1 MAIIINPRYFYL
13 RDFVSKVLD
22 RTYSAQKI
30 YRNFRNIVED
40 VTVENTHVV
49 VKIFKK
55 PTEFNRIVYTFLRPS
70 KAKRA
75 YDFSNRLL
83 EAGIDVPEPIAYV
96 EKKKGLFFHTGV
108 FISLYTDYESVAYF
122 NNLDINS
129 EEVRLFIV
137 AFSKFCADF
146 HSKGFIHGDFNID
159 NILFKNSNE
168 THYSFRLIDLNR
180 MEFNNHAIS
189 KCAKDLASLNL
200 KTDILDAIYKE
211 YCQIRGL
218 NYTAF
223 YKQIQRCKN
232 RSGAVVKLKDRILT
246 PLGLR
251 KKAPT
256 EK

>member
-1 MAIIINPRYFYL
+1 M
-13 RDFVSKVLD
+13 SKVLD

-55 PTEFNRIVYTFLRPS
+55 PTEFNRVVYTFLRPS

-75 YDFSNRLL
+75 YNFSHRLL
-83 EAGIDVPEPIAYV
+83 DAGIDVPEPIAYV

-122 NNLDINS
+122 NGLDINS
-129 EEVRLFIV
+129 EEVKLFIM

-146 HSKGFIHGDFNID
+146 HSKGFIHKDFNID
-159 NILFKNSNE
+159 NILFKNSGGN
-168 THYSFRLIDLNR
+168 YSFRLIDLNR
-180 MEFNNHAIS
+180 MEFNNRAIS
-189 KCAKDLASLNL
+189 KCVKDLASLNL

-232 RSGAVVKLKDRILT
+232 RSSAVVKLKDRILT

-251 KKAPT
+251 KKTPT

>member
-1 MAIIINPRYFYL
+1 M
-13 RDFVSKVLD
+13 SKVLD

-55 PTEFNRIVYTFLRPS
+55 PTEFNRVVYTFLRPS

-75 YDFSNRLL
+75 YNFSHRLL
-83 EAGIDVPEPIAYV
+83 DAGIDVPEPIAYV

-122 NNLDINS
+122 NGLDINS
-129 EEVRLFIV
+129 EEVKLFIM

-146 HSKGFIHGDFNID
+146 HSKGFIHKDFNID
-159 NILFKNSNE
+159 NILFKNSGGN
-168 THYSFRLIDLNR
+168 YSFRLIDLNR
-180 MEFNNHAIS
+180 MEFNNRAIY
-189 KCAKDLASLNL
+189 KCAKDLACLNFRGDVL
-200 KTDILDAIYKE
+200 TAIIKE

-218 NYTAF
+218 SYNTL
-223 YKQIQRCKN
+223 YKQIQRGKN
-232 RSGAVVKLKDRILT
+232 RSGAILKLKDRILI

-251 KKAPT
+251 KKNT
-256 EK
+256 Y